1 MRVRNRSTGRII
13 LRRPGMVDPPWEA
26 LDAPTQPE
34 TAVSEPDTSQA
45 SNEPS
50 EGILTCPECGKA
62 YKTERGLNNHIE
74 THA

>member
-34 TAVSEPDTSQA
+34 TAVSEPDTTQA

-50 EGILTCPECGKA
+50 EGSLACPECGKE
-62 YKTERGLNNHIE
+62 YKTERGLDNHLE